1 MTSPKPFTTSERYA
15 RLLLTAWD
23 NLEITEF
30 QAILKR
36 IDFSGQEPLNF
47 AERERM
53 DLIQDIAS
61 SLPLWKSSGQSEY
74 AGNLKAAL
82 SLMRHLARSN
92 ENAGEHNTTKRIS
105 LPAEMPDSAPNSR
118 CVRRW
123 KARHSRLPERAR
135 AGHDRI

>member
-15 RLLLTAWD
+15 RMLLTAWD
-23 NLEITEF
+23 NHEVTEF
-30 QAILKR
+30 RAILKR
-36 IDFSGQEPLNF
+36 INFPGQEPLSF

-61 SLPLWKSSGQSEY
+61 ILPLWKSSGQSEY

-82 SLMRHLARSN
+82 SLMRHLARWN
-92 ENAGEHNTTKRIS
+92 EGAVEDNATKKIS
-105 LPAEMPDSAPNSR
+105 LPAGMPASAPSSR

-123 KARHSRLPERAR
+123 KARHSRFPERAR

>member
-1 MTSPKPFTTSERYA
+1 MTFPKPFTTSERYA

-23 NLEITEF
+23 NHEVTEF

-36 IDFSGQEPLNF
+36 INFAGRVPLSF

-53 DLIQDIAS
+53 DLILDIAS

-74 AGNLKAAL
+74 AENSEAAL
-82 SLMRHLARSN
+82 NLMRHLARWN
-92 ENAGEHNTTKRIS
+92 EGASEGDATKRKS
-105 LPAEMPDSAPNSR
+105 LPAGMPAAAPSSR
-118 CVRRW
+118 CVPRW
-123 KARHSRLPERAR
+123 KARHSRFPERAL